1 MGFPRQ
7 ECWSGFSFPSPG
19 NLPSPVIES
28 AYPALAGG
36 FFTVE
41 LPGKP
46 MGSFIRIETEN
57 SLILSGQI
65 LYKYNQ
71 SKKKIL
77 SGILGETI

>member
-1 MGFPRQ
+1 M
-7 ECWSGFSFPSPG
+7 
-19 NLPSPVIES
+19 
-28 AYPALAGG
+28 AGG

-77 SGILGETI
+77 SGILGETIWGHLRNLPQATKKLKGKKQLGKQSPTKFL